1 MNNVLESLAQLFGR
15 APRKPR
21 KDELSPA
28 AQKMYFY
35 KKGQKVTKQQLID
48 LHDEHHK
55 NAKNKWRKRRWL
67 TLIAVNLLFVVS
79 FSLDIQLLEGALTA
93 SRFMGFHMADL
104 NSALLQQKR
113 RKLLKNNVLLYSLKK
128 PMIMI

>member
-1 MNNVLESLAQLFGR
+1 
-15 APRKPR
+15 
-21 KDELSPA
+21 
-28 AQKMYFY
+28 
-35 KKGQKVTKQQLID
+35 
-48 LHDEHHK
+48 
-55 NAKNKWRKRRWL
+55 
-67 TLIAVNLLFVVS
+67 VS